1 MAQDRGQQASST
13 KTPWYRSLQVKILI
27 ALLVVTTLILAAFAA
42 FNVNQE
48 QARLEA
54 ELDRLAKTTTERL
67 SQQLISP
74 LWNLDRD
81 QVIESMRA
89 AMLERRIYAV
99 TVREEDR
106 QTVYASLER
115 DGDWQVTESDDAPEG
130 EFVRSSTTLLHEGEE
145 MVGVLEVYVTRRF
158 LEEQARNLLVSEL
171 QRAGA
176 LYLAFIIVMAILLQR
191 IVVGPIS
198 RLTEAS
204 EQIAAGHLRTK
215 INVESRD
222 EIGSLGNAINKLQTS
237 LRIAMDRMKEK

>member
-1 MAQDRGQQASST
+1 MAQDREQQRSTT

-27 ALLVVTTLILAAFAA
+27 ALLVVTTLILAGFAA

-48 QARLEA
+48 RARLEA
-54 ELDRLAKTTTERL
+54 ELERLAQTTTQRL

-74 LWNLDRD
+74 LWDLDRQ
-81 QVIESMRA
+81 QVVETAKA
-89 AMLERRIYAV
+89 AMLERRIYGV

-106 QTVYASLER
+106 QTVYTSLQR
-115 DGDWQVTESDDAPEG
+115 DDNWQVVESDEAPEG
-130 EFVRSSTTLLHEGEE
+130 DFVRSSTTLLHEGEE

-158 LEEQARNLLVSEL
+158 LQEQAQNLLVSEL

-176 LYLAFIIVMAILLQR
+176 LYLAFILVMVILLQR

-204 EQIAAGHLRTK
+204 EQVAAGHLRTK
-215 INVESRD
+215 IDIGSRD

-237 LRIAMDRMKEK
+237 LRIAMERMKDK